1 MSSPQLPIPT
11 RDRAERAAETASSH
25 TIAGYRLLEPL
36 GQGGFARVF
45 RAEHEHTR
53 RVVALKL
60 LHFDAVFDEVHR
72 ERHRSRFWRET
83 ALCADLHHPNI
94 VGLLDRGET
103 DDGELFAAYG
113 FVPGETLAAL
123 LRRRGSLPAAE
134 AGELLGQ
141 VLDAL
146 ACAHA
151 SGVVHRDLKPDNIMV
166 TQTGSRPHA
175 VVLDFGIGALT
186 EEARRDDYRNLT
198 LTREALGTPAYAA
211 PEQLRG
217 APPTPKSDIYAWA
230 LIFLEC
236 LTGEFA
242 VHGDSIA
249 EVLRRQLDPTEI
261 ALGAGLAS
269 TPLGALLRRALRK
282 NVAERAGEPAKLHA
296 ELRQLNLDSMVG
308 VLHGRVFDPR
318 RADALAFTQE
328 VKNPGADRW
337 LGGERRQ
344 VTVLCCS
351 LDARHESVSPAAQE
365 RLEAMQ
371 RDRLALCHDVF
382 ERFGGWVFGSLA
394 GRMLAYFG
402 YPEVRDDDARRAAR
416 AAVQAIARIES
427 SFELGTELEL
437 EARMTLH
444 TGPVI
449 LGHGGPSDGPTQ
461 ATALRLAPSTPPYAV
476 GATPT
481 TARLLESDAELVV
494 LAPRGEAGSLPL
506 AIVRAKAVQ
515 KFDLLSRSGAEP
527 ILGRERELALLERA
541 FHTDAGGAAI
551 VLIAGDAGTGKSLL
565 VEEFM
570 VRVRARGASAYIC
583 RCHSEEQNSAL
594 APMLDLLREV
604 WELPSSLGHEGGVA
618 ILERQIHELGF
629 DRAITLPV
637 LASWLGRPIPAE
649 LAPPRESPSRQKALL
664 FDVLERVLL
673 ATRGDSP
680 GLLVLEDAHW
690 ADPTTLELL
699 ARIATRRASHRR
711 MLVVTTRRSEE
722 TWPHEERVIRLGLAG
737 LSSAHVNQLAERL
750 LGAPLSAPALL
761 KICDRTE
768 GVPWFVQELLRMLN
782 EEQLLVRD
790 GATFTLD
797 RQLDATAVPVTLR
810 DALAARLARLGSVR
824 DTATLAAALGRS
836 FSSRVLAAVSEKPKA
851 ELEADLQL
859 MLNRQVIVATEP
871 GHDASGPQYSFRHAL
886 LREVA
891 YESLLPSAR
900 ARVHGR
906 VADVLDRAFPDIV
919 RTAPAQFA
927 RHLALAGRFA
937 QAVTH
942 GTEAAEAT
950 LGRAANAEARAQAE
964 AVLGW
969 ARSLPEV
976 ERATAELRANGVLT
990 QALMAIRGWAD
1001 PEVKA
1006 CVDLS
1011 TRLLERRPDPELQ
1024 IRTRWALLTYHYVA
1038 SHRAELSRLAR
1049 EFSEMADLG
1058 GDRSVLIAARTFGG
1072 LVAHGAGDYQN
1083 AERGLSDARALYEP
1097 ELHRHHGRTFGL
1109 DSWAWSTATL
1119 ALVRWFCGD
1128 ASSAYRLADE
1138 AVAWARTID
1147 HMPSLGITLLYAANL
1162 HHYAKDKT
1170 RVAEYA
1176 SELLALDDRYGFPA
1190 YRAYA
1195 ALLGA
1200 WATGD
1205 RTSGPVIVTQ
1215 LRGMGCTAALSY
1227 YASLAAESA
1236 AEQGDHRAASEQFS
1250 ACIRLCAAH
1259 EERYYEAE
1267 LHYLH
1272 AHSLF
1277 QLGEARAALD
1287 ALERAQRLSQE
1298 QAVSWVEHRAT
1309 RELAKHGSV
1318 RAPQF
1323 DSLA

>member
-1 MSSPQLPIPT
+1 MSSPQLPFPM
-11 RDRAERAAETASSH
+11 RSRAERAVEAAASQ

-45 RAEHEHTR
+45 RAEHERTR

-60 LHFDAVFDEVHR
+60 LHFDAVLDEER
-72 ERHRSRFWRET
+72 RDRHRSRFWRET
-83 ALCADLHHPNI
+83 ALCADLHHPHI
-94 VGLLDRGET
+94 VRLVDRGET
-103 DDGELFAAYG
+103 AEGELFAAYG

-123 LRRRGSLPAAE
+123 LRRRGSLPASE

-186 EEARRDDYRNLT
+186 EEARRDDYQNLT
-198 LTREALGTPAYAA
+198 LTREAVGTPAYAA

-236 LTGEFA
+236 ITGEPA
-242 VHGDSIA
+242 LHGDSIA

-261 ALGAGLAS
+261 PLGAGLAS

-282 NVAERAGEPAKLHA
+282 NAAERAGEPAKLHA
-296 ELRQLNLDSMVG
+296 ELRQLNLDGMVG
-308 VLHGRVFDPR
+308 VLQRSVRDPR
-318 RADALAFTQE
+318 RASALAVTEE
-328 VKNPGADRW
+328 VQNPGADRW

-351 LDARHESVSPAAQE
+351 LDARQEFVSPAAQE
-365 RLEAMQ
+365 RLEAVQ
-371 RDRLALCHDVF
+371 RDWLARCHDVF
-382 ERFGGWVFGSLA
+382 ERFGGWVAGSLA
-394 GRMLAYFG
+394 GRMLVYFG

-416 AAVQAIARIES
+416 AAVQAIARLES
-427 SFELGTELEL
+427 SGELGTELEL

-449 LGHGGPSDGPTQ
+449 LGNGGPSDGPTQ
-461 ATALRLAPSTPPYAV
+461 ATALRLASSTPPYAV

-481 TARLLESDAELVV
+481 TARLLESDPELVV
-494 LAPRGEAGSLPL
+494 LADLDQPGSNSVRL
-506 AIVRAKAVQ
+506 AVVRAKAVPTPE
-515 KFDLLSRSGAEP
+515 LLSRSGAEP
-527 ILGRERELALLERA
+527 LLGRDRELALLDRA
-541 FHTDAGGAAI
+541 LDTKAEEAAV
-551 VLIAGDAGTGKSLL
+551 VLVAGDAGIGKSLL
-565 VEEFM
+565 VEEF
-570 VRVRARGASAYIC
+570 VARVRARGVSAHVC

-604 WELPSSLGHEGGVA
+604 WGLPPSLGHEDVVA
-618 ILERQIHELGF
+618 ILECQLDELGV
-629 DRAITLPV
+629 DRALALPV
-637 LASWLGRPIPAE
+637 LASWLGQPIPVE
-649 LAPPRESPSRQKALL
+649 VAPPRESPARQKALL
-664 FDVLERVLL
+664 FDVLERALA
-673 ATRGDSP
+673 ATRDDSP
-680 GLLVLEDAHW
+680 GILVLEDLHW

-699 ARIATRRASHRR
+699 ACIASRRASGRR
-711 MLVVTTRRSEE
+711 MLVLTTRRDADF
-722 TWPHEERVIRLGLAG
+722 PQQEERLIRIGLAG
-737 LSSAHVNQLAERL
+737 LSSAQVNELAERL
-750 LGAPLSAPALL
+750 LGAPLSASALRQ
-761 KICDRTE
+761 ISDRTE
-768 GVPWFVQELLRMLN
+768 GVPWFVQELVRMLH
-782 EEQLLVRD
+782 EERLLVRD
-790 GATFTLD
+790 GATFALE

-810 DALAARLARLGSVR
+810 DALAARIARLGPVR
-824 DTATLAAALGRS
+824 DTATLAAAFGRS
-836 FSSRVLAAVSEKPKA
+836 FSSNVLTAVSEKPRA

-859 MLNRQVIVATEP
+859 MLEQQVIAASEP
-871 GHDASGPQYSFRHAL
+871 AHDASGPEYSFRHAL

-900 ARVHGR
+900 TRVHGR
-906 VADVLDRAFPDIV
+906 IADVLERAFPEFV
-919 RTAPAQFA
+919 RLAPGLFA

-937 QAVTH
+937 QAVTL
-942 GTEAAEAT
+942 GTQAAEIT

-976 ERATAELRANGVLT
+976 ERANAELKANGVLT
-990 QALMAIRGWAD
+990 QAVMAIRGWAD

-1011 TRLLERRPDPELQ
+1011 TRLLEQRPDPELQ
-1024 IRTRWALLTYHYVA
+1024 IRTRWALMTYHYVA
-1038 SHRAELSRLAR
+1038 SQRAELLRLTH
-1049 EFSEMADLG
+1049 EFSEVAERG
-1058 GDRSVLIAARTFGG
+1058 ADRSVRIAARTFGG
-1072 LVAHGAGDYQN
+1072 LVAHGAGDYRN
-1083 AERGLSDARALYEP
+1083 AERRLSDARALYEP
-1097 ELHRHHGRTFGL
+1097 ERDRDHGRSFGL
-1109 DSWAWSTATL
+1109 DAWAWSTSTL
-1119 ALVRWFCGD
+1119 ALVRWFRGD

-1138 AVAWARTID
+1138 SVAWARTID
-1147 HMPSLGITLLYAANL
+1147 HMPSLGIALLYAANL

-1200 WATGD
+1200 WAAGD
-1205 RTSGPVIVTQ
+1205 RTTGPAIVAQ

-1227 YASLAAESA
+1227 YASLAGESA

-1250 ACIRLCAAH
+1250 ACIGLCAAH
-1259 EERYYEAE
+1259 DERYYEAE

-1272 AHSLF
+1272 ARSLS
-1277 QLGEARAALD
+1277 QLGEARAASS
-1287 ALERAQRLSQE
+1287 ALERAQQLGQE
-1298 QAVSWVEHRAT
+1298 QGASWVGERAK
-1309 RELAKHGSV
+1309 RELARHFSV
-1318 RAPQF
+1318 DAQ
-1323 DSLA
+1323 